1 MKKNIRHVCQA
12 GSAMIS
18 LESLFD
24 TGITGIADD
33 CTIGPLTDVD
43 NSLPNQRIAFWH
55 DVFNL
60 AYGDAGPNWT
70 TVFQGVHQ
78 QLSSQSDDTDEIV
91 IWSGTHPVEQLLRR
105 RVYWWLRH
113 SATKVT
119 EVLIDT
125 RDMENPGERP
135 YAAVAQIST
144 ERLKMRFAERQSIP
158 PALRRQLA
166 DEWVTLRDLG
176 TGIRLIENNV
186 LTEHSVAYFD
196 KDLLSL
202 VGEHPVQLNRIIGQA
217 MAETGMG
224 DTFCKLRYVT
234 LIQRGALTLIS
245 GSLHDE
251 YNSAMISRP
260 GSHRKRETSNN

>member
-1 MKKNIRHVCQA
+1 MKTIIRHVCQA
-12 GSAMIS
+12 GSAPIR

-24 TGITGIADD
+24 TGITEIADD
-33 CTIGPLTDVD
+33 CSTGPLADVD
-43 NSLPNQRIAFWH
+43 TASPVLRSTFWH
-55 DVFNL
+55 DFFTL

-70 TVFQGVHQ
+70 TVFQGVYQ
-78 QLSSQSDDTDEIV
+78 QLSSLSDDTDEIV

-125 RDMENPGERP
+125 RDMDSPGERP

-144 ERLKMRFAERQSIP
+144 ERLKIRFAERQSIP
-158 PALRRQLA
+158 PALRQQLA
-166 DEWVTLRDLG
+166 DEWVTLRDQG

-186 LTEHSVAYFD
+186 LTEHPVAYFD
-196 KDLLSL
+196 NDLLSL
-202 VGEHPVQLNRIIGQA
+202 VGEQPVQLNRTIGQA
-217 MAETGMG
+217 MSETGMG
-224 DTFCKLRYVT
+224 DTFCKWRYVT
-234 LIQRGALTLIS
+234 LIHRGELTLIS

-251 YNSAMISRP
+251 YHSAMISRP
-260 GSHRKRETSNN
+260 ERHRKRETSNH